1 MVVTSKKED
10 FLTSHVQN
18 FECIIINT
26 KSSSEGGS
34 AASEISFLE
43 SMSSS
48 GGGWGGFGENNIIGT
63 ILQKRTVF

>member
-1 MVVTSKKED
+1 MRESKED

-18 FECIIINT
+18 FECISIQNPVR
-26 KSSSEGGS
+26 GGS

-48 GGGWGGFGENNIIGT
+48 GGVGGGSAKITLSRLFYKKGQYTN
-63 ILQKRTVF
+63 

>member
-18 FECIIINT
+18 FECISIQNPVR
-26 KSSSEGGS
+26 GGKT

-48 GGGWGGFGENNIIGT
+48 GGGSEGVRR
-63 ILQKRTVF
+63 K